1 MALYNVSI
9 SVKGLKHIS
18 ESGEI
23 IPVIWA
29 LLDGK
34 DTRWKSYK
42 SRHGYH
48 TVQVLAS
55 VLQKNKNRNRAK
67 DNLNCTSLILTN
79 ETFHFNIYVSFVED
93 NVTSEQS
100 VETVNELGVTL

>member
-34 DTRWKSYK
+34 DARPK
-42 SRHGYH
+42 
-48 TVQVLAS
+48 
-55 VLQKNKNRNRAK
+55 
-67 DNLNCTSLILTN
+67 
-79 ETFHFNIYVSFVED
+79 
-93 NVTSEQS
+93 
-100 VETVNELGVTL
+100 

>member
-34 DTRWKSYK
+34 DTRRKSYK
-42 SRHGYH
+42 SRDS
-48 TVQVLAS
+48 QAS
-55 VLQKNKNRNRAK
+55 CKKKKKRNGAK
-67 DNLNCTSLILTN
+67 DNFNCTSPTLTN
-79 ETFHFNIYVSFVED
+79 ETFHFNICVSFVED